1 MLTFKFTSSWYFANI
16 SVHISPN
23 NKNLDI
29 FLIYSYPGTG
39 LVIALVPAVSLLA
52 GWPLLQALFPTSLL
66 NVLISNQQGAESSDF
81 G

>member
-52 GWPLLQALFPTSLL
+52 G
-66 NVLISNQQGAESSDF
+66 
-81 G
+81 